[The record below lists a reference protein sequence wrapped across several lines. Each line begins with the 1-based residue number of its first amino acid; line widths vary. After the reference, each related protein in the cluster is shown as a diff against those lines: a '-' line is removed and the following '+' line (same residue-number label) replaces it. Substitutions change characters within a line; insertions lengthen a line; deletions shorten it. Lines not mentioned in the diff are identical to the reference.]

1 MQSVAPME
9 KTVSQSTFKHANPI
23 LDKKKLS
30 PEEKRENCGIL
41 FQKRSVVS
49 IKVSRAYLNAKHAST
64 RRTNARKGIIIRV
77 KKRKI
82 GFWEKEKK
90 DERSFPKRKIT
101 CNLSLWWKR
110 STHANVT
117 QRDIERNYCPKRISF
132 ARKKIAELFSIKR
145 DLICWPNKWA
155 SRHSNAERTERVPA
169 SIAKRS
175 AACKNSEEKNE
186 FQEGHSFFQ
195 SLRSN

>member
-77 KKRKI
+77 KKGKLDSEKKRKKTKEA
-82 GFWEKEKK
+82 FLKEKSRAICRS
-90 DERSFPKRKIT
+90 DESEH
-101 CNLSLWWKR
+101 

-145 DLICWPNKWA
+145 DLICRLLTKQM
-155 SRHSNAERTERVPA
+155 
-169 SIAKRS
+169 SIATFKCGTHGARAS
-175 AACKNSEEKNE
+175 VDRKTQRC
-186 FQEGHSFFQ
+186 
-195 SLRSN
+195 L